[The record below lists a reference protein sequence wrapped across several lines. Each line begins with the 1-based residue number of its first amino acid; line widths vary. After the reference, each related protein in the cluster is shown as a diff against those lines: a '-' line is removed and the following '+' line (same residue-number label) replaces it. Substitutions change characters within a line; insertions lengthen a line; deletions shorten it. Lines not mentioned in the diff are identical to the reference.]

1 MKNLKNEQG
10 SVTLFVLIAMLFII
24 VYLVS
29 LYIISSNSETETIAQ
44 TGRIKE
50 IYEKNID
57 NIDSVYE
64 TLTNYPTAGTVIETK
79 ENITYV
85 ADGKNNKNPIPDGF
99 RYLEGSI
106 QEGLVIVDTT
116 KQINE
121 TGETIN
127 TLTTGNE
134 FVWIPVDI
142 ESYNRIDY
150 GKNLGTYSIYEDN
163 LDSIEE
169 ESIKK
174 YGGFY
179 IGRYETA
186 VDGDERTEQSIGNV
200 TAQPIIKQNKN
211 VYNYITRA
219 DAITKSNELYTTSTS
234 IITSKLCS
242 GYAWDATIEYIKK
255 NNEELIQ
262 NSLNGNYS
270 GSLYKTGKTTPMNNI
285 YDMAGNVWEY
295 TTENYQTYVG
305 DRGGAFLEQYNSTD
319 NPISCRSY
327 ADTNTTDNYH
337 GFRVTL
343 FIK

>member
-1 MKNLKNEQG
+1 MKNIKNEHG

-24 VYLVS
+24 IYLVS
-29 LYIISSNSETETIAQ
+29 LYVISSNSETETIAQ
-44 TGRIKE
+44 TRRIKE

-64 TLTNYPTAGTVIETK
+64 TLTNYPETK
-79 ENITYV
+79 DNITYV
-85 ADGKNNKNPIPDGF
+85 ADGKNNKIPIPNGF
-99 RYLEGSI
+99 KYLEGSI
-106 QEGLVIVDTT
+106 QTGFVIIDET
-116 KQINE
+116 KQVNE
-121 TGETIN
+121 TGENVN
-127 TLTTGNE
+127 TLTTGNQ
-134 FVWIPVDI
+134 FVWIPVDTK
-142 ESYNRIDY
+142 SYTRIDY
-150 GKNLGTYSIYEDN
+150 NKNLGTYAIYEDN

-186 VDGDERTEQSIGNV
+186 IEGEERTNQSIGDIS
-200 TAQPIIKQNKN
+200 AQPVIKQNKN
-211 VYNYITRA
+211 VYNFITRI
-219 DAITKSNELYTTSTS
+219 DALKKSNELYTTTTS

-242 GYAWDATIEYIKK
+242 GYAWDATVEYIKK
-255 NNEELIQ
+255 NNEEIIQ

-270 GSLYKTGKTTPMNNI
+270 GSLYKTGKTAPINNI

-295 TTENYQTYVG
+295 T
-305 DRGGAFLEQYNSTD
+305 
-319 NPISCRSY
+319 ISCRSY
-327 ADTNTTDNYH
+327 ADANTTDNYH

>member
-1 MKNLKNEQG
+1 MKNIKNEQG

-29 LYIISSNSETETIAQ
+29 LYIISSNTETETIAQ

-85 ADGKNNKNPIPDGF
+85 ADGKNNKIPIPDGF

-116 KQINE
+116 KQTNE

-142 ESYNRIDY
+142 KSYNRIDY
-150 GKNLGTYSIYEDN
+150 GKNLGTYSIYKDN

-242 GYAWDATIEYIKK
+242 GYAWDATIEYIKR

-327 ADTNTTDNYH
+327 ADANTTDNYH